1 MNRIL
6 SSVIILL
13 ILSSCRT
20 PEARRPISVKTGSF
34 IDESIARNKKLNE
47 KEQAL
52 IQQLMDKDENTS
64 YVASENGFWYYYNQ
78 KTEDTTATPS
88 FGDIVN
94 YSYQLRDLKG
104 NLIYPEAHF
113 KNLDYAMDKQE
124 LFTGLREG
132 LKLMRAGETVTFL
145 FPSQKAYGYYG
156 DEDKIG
162 TNVPL
167 IAEVTVNSISPP
179 QDN

>member
-6 SSVIILL
+6 TSFIILL
-13 ILSSCRT
+13 LLVACKT

-34 IDESIARNKKLNE
+34 IDESVARNKKLNE

-52 IQQLMDKDENTS
+52 IEQLMAENEETE

-78 KTEDTTATPS
+78 KITDTTATPN

-94 YSYQLRDLKG
+94 YSYNLKDLKG
-104 NLIYPEAHF
+104 NLIYPKTQFE
-113 KNLDYAMDKQE
+113 NLNYAMDRQE

-167 IAEVTVNSISPP
+167 IAEVTVNSISQP
-179 QDN
+179 QDQ